1 MGEFGP
7 VCQDA
12 LPDGGVLTDRLIKHV
27 CTSQPAHLRSCSS
40 RADTAMQL
48 HPGLKGTQRAG
59 GGPTVSVLKAS
70 ESRGKVRPT
79 ATYDLARICHLWP
92 SMPHTEEGRGEVYF
106 CAILDLIP
114 VKMSHSTPPRSELP
128 GYMLSMVDDDFRK
141 KSFFTE

>member
-1 MGEFGP
+1 
-7 VCQDA
+7 
-12 LPDGGVLTDRLIKHV
+12 
-27 CTSQPAHLRSCSS
+27 
-40 RADTAMQL
+40 MQL

-114 VKMSHSTPPRSELP
+114 VKMSHSTPLRSESP
-128 GYMLSMVDDDFRK
+128 GYMLSMHGR
-141 KSFFTE
+141 